1 MIDSQ
6 PLTMP
11 EGQAMAVT
19 KTVWHRR
26 WLPPLLLLAS
36 LVTLAGGVVIGLT
49 AETRD
54 QRFIGWLIAVGAA
67 CTTVSA
73 SWLLWWVWSGRDG
86 PPPRH

>member
-36 LVTLAGGVVIGLT
+36 LVTLAGG
-49 AETRD
+49 
-54 QRFIGWLIAVGAA
+54 
-67 CTTVSA
+67 S
-73 SWLLWWVWSGRDG
+73 S
-86 PPPRH
+86 